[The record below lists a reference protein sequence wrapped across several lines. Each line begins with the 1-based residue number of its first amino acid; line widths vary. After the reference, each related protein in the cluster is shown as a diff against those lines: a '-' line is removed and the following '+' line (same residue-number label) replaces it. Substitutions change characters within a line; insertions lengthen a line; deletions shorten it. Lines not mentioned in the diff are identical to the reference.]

1 MKVETSHTLRTHGRR
16 SAAKPASSDG
26 GFAKAVE
33 DAGSSGPSPGLSG
46 AGAIGSLDALLSL
59 QSVDDPGQRDRQAK
73 QRAHGI
79 LDRLE
84 ELRVDLLTGQVSV
97 PRLKQIVETL
107 NRSRERVDDPRLADL
122 LDDVDL
128 RAHVELAKL
137 GVVVPTAQR

>member
-16 SAAKPASSDG
+16 STAKPAASSG
-26 GFAKAVE
+26 QFAKAVE
-33 DAGSSGPSPGLSG
+33 DAGTTGPSPGLSG
-46 AGAIGSLDALLSL
+46 AGSIGSLDALLSL
-59 QSVDDPGQRDRQAK
+59 QAVDDPGQRDRQAK

-107 NRSRERVDDPRLADL
+107 SGSRETVDDPRLAAL

-137 GVVVPTAQR
+137 GVFVSATQR

>member
-16 SAAKPASSDG
+16 SAAKPAASGS

-33 DAGSSGPSPGLSG
+33 DAGNSGPSPAISG
-46 AGAIGSLDALLSL
+46 AGSIGNLDALLSL

-84 ELRVDLLTGQVSV
+84 ELRVDLLTGRVSV
-97 PRLKQIVETL
+97 PRLKQIVESL
-107 NRSRERVDDPRLADL
+107 GSARERVDDPRLAEL

-137 GVVVPTAQR
+137 GVVVPAAQR